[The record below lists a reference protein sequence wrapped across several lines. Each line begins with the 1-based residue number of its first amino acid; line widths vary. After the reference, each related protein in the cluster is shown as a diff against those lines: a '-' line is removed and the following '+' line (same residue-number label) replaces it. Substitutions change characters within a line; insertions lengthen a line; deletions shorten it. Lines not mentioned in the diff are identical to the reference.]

1 MHTTLVLGTP
11 EFTNYF
17 IMECGSLEHGFGVV
31 WMQEGSPLP
40 LKDANL
46 KIK

>member
-1 MHTTLVLGTP
+1 MHTTIVLATID
-11 EFTNYF
+11 FTNYF
-17 IMECGSLEHGFGVV
+17 IVECDAFEHGIGVV